1 MDYLIKVE
9 NVSFNVK
16 CHGSKK
22 LTDCMGNLIFGF
34 NVSESFT
41 IDYEGYKLAPFRITL
56 PKKYNTETYKKLSDV
71 IKFYINQAKK
81 EGA

>member
-16 CHGSKK
+16 CHGECK
-22 LTDCMGNLIFGF
+22 LNGCLSNLIFGF
-34 NVSESFT
+34 KIAKDYRVSRRKET
-41 IDYEGYKLAPFRITL
+41 APFRITL